1 MQPPQQQQLSALA
14 IAVHCACSLL
24 GRQRNEKWS
33 KDVDLRE
40 EDESAQLSAAAAAET
55 IAAAATRRPV
65 DALPLGLQFSLCNLR
80 ITVAREPAVH
90 HHHHHDHLHLHFPF
104 AQQQKRP
111 LEGRTGLSQVG
122 EQKTLAET
130 CSLAALGFAKKNTRE
145 RGEENSSASARVVV
159 S

>member
-1 MQPPQQQQLSALA
+1 MQPPQQQQQLSAPA

-40 EDESAQLSAAAAAET
+40 EDESAQLSAAAAAAET

-65 DALPLGLQFSLCNLR
+65 DVLPLGLQFSLCNLR
-80 ITVAREPAVH
+80 ITVVREPSV

-122 EQKTLAET
+122 E
-130 CSLAALGFAKKNTRE
+130 
-145 RGEENSSASARVVV
+145 
-159 S
+159 